1 MALLG
6 ELEIINAHEENDKN
20 NIATKSG
27 LYSKY
32 FINNKTRQDSSLN
45 VNDSKIIING
55 SVSYLP

>member
-45 VNDSKIIING
+45 VND
-55 SVSYLP
+55 

>member
-1 MALLG
+1 MVLLG
-6 ELEIINAHEENDKN
+6 ELEIINAHEENGDKK

-45 VNDSKIIING
+45 VND
-55 SVSYLP
+55 